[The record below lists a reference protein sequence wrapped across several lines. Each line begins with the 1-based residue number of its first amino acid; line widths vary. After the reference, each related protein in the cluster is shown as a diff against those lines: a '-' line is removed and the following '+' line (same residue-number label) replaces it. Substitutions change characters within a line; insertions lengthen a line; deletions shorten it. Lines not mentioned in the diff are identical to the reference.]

1 MTNRPRAIGTRT
13 ESLVARWLQDNGW
26 PTARRQPLYGNK
38 DQGDI
43 IVCEQPK
50 VLIECKGGAAAE
62 NASAT
67 VIDEWLAQTATE
79 RANAGAV
86 LAVLI
91 VRRHR
96 RPPALWD
103 AWMPAGDWAGML
115 AASAVDEPRP
125 LRGSLADWSA
135 IAREWVDS

>member
-1 MTNRPRAIGTRT
+1 MKTRPKAIGTRGET
-13 ESLVARWLQDNGW
+13 AAVRWLQENGW
-26 PTARRQPLYGNK
+26 PDAERQPLRGTR
-38 DQGDI
+38 DQGDLVVCRRPL
-43 IVCEQPK
+43 IVAEVK
-50 VLIECKGGAAAE
+50 AGAQAE
-62 NASAT
+62 NASAGL
-67 VIDEWLAQTATE
+67 IGQWLAQTEAE
-79 RANAGAV
+79 QVHAGAV

-96 RPPALWD
+96 RPVALWD

>member
-1 MTNRPRAIGTRT
+1 MTNPSKAKGTAT
-13 ESLVARWLQDNGW
+13 ETAAQRWLVTDGW
-26 PTARRQPLYGNK
+26 PDCERIVQHGAH
-38 DQGDI
+38 DQGDL
-43 IVCEQPK
+43 IVCRSPK
-50 VLIECKGGAAAE
+50 VIAECKGGAAAE
-62 NASAT
+62 NASAK

-79 RANAGAV
+79 QVHAGAV

-96 RPPALWD
+96 RPVALWD

-135 IAREWVDS
+135 IAKAWADA

>member
-1 MTNRPRAIGTRT
+1 MSRSKAKGTAT
-13 ESLVARWLQDNGW
+13 ETAAQRWLVADGW
-26 PTARRQPLYGNK
+26 ADCERIVQHGVY
-38 DQGDI
+38 DQGDLV
-43 IVCEQPK
+43 VCRTPK
-50 VLIECKGGAAAE
+50 VIAECKGGAQAE
-62 NASAT
+62 TASAGL
-67 VIDEWLAQTATE
+67 IGQWLAQTEAE
-79 RANAGAV
+79 QVHAGAV

-96 RPPALWD
+96 RPVALWD

-115 AASAVDEPRP
+115 AAEAVDEPRP